1 MSETMYERIRRIR
14 LEQGLTQEELA
25 LKCGYNTRSTIA
37 RIESGDRNLVASKIS
52 TIAKALNVTPSYLM
66 DGKTETDKEKSSSEL
81 SEEEKGL
88 LELFRELPDDKQD
101 MALEMLRAAL
111 HKK

>member
-1 MSETMYERIRRIR
+1 MTMYDRIKELR
-14 LEQGLTQEELA
+14 LSKGLSQTELA
-25 LKCGYNTRSTIA
+25 KIVGYKDKSA
-37 RIESGDRNLVASKIS
+37 VAKIEAGTVDIPRSKIQ
-52 TIAKALNVTPSYLM
+52 AFADAFNVTPSYLM
-66 DGKTETDKEKSSSEL
+66 DGKTETDKEKSSPEL

-88 LELFRELPDDKQD
+88 LELFRELPEDKQD